1 VNWIL
6 FACLGV
12 LVGGFGTMIGVGG
25 GFILMPVLLWLYP
38 KESPE
43 NLTAISLSVVF
54 FNALSGSIAYARMK
68 RIAYKPALVFA
79 AAALPGTVLGALS
92 TSYLPRGIFDA
103 IIGTMLIAASV
114 YLFVRPEKPRV
125 HMVAKGGH
133 WQVHMTD
140 QSGETHNF
148 SFNPWVGIW
157 LSFVVG
163 YLSSI
168 LGIGGGIIHVPA
180 MTNLLHFPVHIATA
194 TSHFILVIMTFSGS
208 MTHLIEGHLNLAWS
222 RLIPLACGV
231 IVGAQIGA
239 RVSTKIGGRGI
250 LRALSVALL
259 FVGLRTIW
267 MALR

>member
-1 VNWIL
+1 VTWIL
-6 FACLGV
+6 FICLGV
-12 LVGGFGTMIGVGG
+12 VVGGFGTMIGVGG

-38 KESPE
+38 NESSE
-43 NLTAISLSVVF
+43 NLTAISLSIVF
-54 FNALSGSIAYARMK
+54 FNSLSGSVAYARMK
-68 RIAYKPALVFA
+68 RIAYRPALAFA

-92 TSYLPRGIFDA
+92 TSFLPRGVFDA
-103 IIGTMLIAASV
+103 IIGSMLIVSSV
-114 YLFVRPEKPRV
+114 YLFFRPERPKMHV
-125 HMVAKGGH
+125 SATGGH
-133 WQVHMTD
+133 WHVNLTD
-140 QSGETHNF
+140 KSGETHTF
-148 SFNPWVGIW
+148 SFNPWIGIW

-208 MTHLIEGHLNLAWS
+208 MTHLIEGHLDSAWS
-222 RLIPLACGV
+222 RLVPLALGV
-231 IVGAQIGA
+231 IVGAQAGA
-239 RVSTKIGGRGI
+239 LVSTKVGGRGI